1 MTSTTRW
8 LNRLILFVSGVV
20 LVAVG
25 GTAVLWTAQ
34 PTWSQAWLSWCRE
47 TVRAVASWQVSLGAG
62 SGHPWVLDALSVL
75 LILAGILVVL
85 LGLVIWT
92 RGRGRS
98 DVVVHLPTGQGT
110 TSVDRRVADGFLSR
124 ELEGRSGISASRVTS
139 FRVRDDHLMVVT
151 LRVRPDVD
159 LEVVMGAAKQ
169 SINRWDDR
177 LGTQVPILLHIAER
191 SWHDRL
197 HPTSRME

>member
-8 LNRLILFVSGVV
+8 LNRLILFVSGAV
-20 LVAVG
+20 LVVVG

-47 TVRAVASWQVSLGAG
+47 TVRAATAWQVSLGAR
-62 SGHPWVLDALSVL
+62 SGQTWVLDALSVL
-75 LILAGILVVL
+75 LVLAGLLVVL

-92 RGRGRS
+92 RGRGHS
-98 DVVVHLPTGQGT
+98 DVVVHLSTDQGT
-110 TSVDRRVADGFLSR
+110 TSVDHRVADGFLSR
-124 ELEGRSGISASRVTS
+124 ELAGRSGISSSRVTS

-151 LRVRPDVD
+151 LRVRPDAD
-159 LEVVMGAAKQ
+159 LQVVTGVARE
-169 SINRWDDR
+169 SINHWDDR
-177 LGTQVPILLHIAER
+177 LGIQVPILLHVAER

-197 HPTSRME
+197 HSTSRMA